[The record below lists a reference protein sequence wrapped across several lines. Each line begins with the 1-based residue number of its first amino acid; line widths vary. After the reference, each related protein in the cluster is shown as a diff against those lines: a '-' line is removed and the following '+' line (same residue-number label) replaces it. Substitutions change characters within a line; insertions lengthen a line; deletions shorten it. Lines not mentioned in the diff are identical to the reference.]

1 MDCIPA
7 KNTANISEENH
18 GFNRTKQAYYDYQ
31 KHTKELDNY
40 EQITTL
46 LINAL
51 RELASDMSILHDI
64 DADYL
69 MVKSL
74 LAATLQMQ
82 DDKYAKAI
90 KQINDDYQWLVDLL
104 LSKN

>member
-1 MDCIPA
+1 MDCFPT
-7 KNTANISEENH
+7 KDTANVSEKNH
-18 GFNRTKQAYYDYQ
+18 SFNRTKQAYYDYQ

-69 MVKSL
+69 IVKSL

-82 DDKYAKAI
+82 NDKYAKTI
-90 KQINDDYQWLVDLL
+90 KQINEDYQWSIDLL
-104 LSKN
+104 LNKN